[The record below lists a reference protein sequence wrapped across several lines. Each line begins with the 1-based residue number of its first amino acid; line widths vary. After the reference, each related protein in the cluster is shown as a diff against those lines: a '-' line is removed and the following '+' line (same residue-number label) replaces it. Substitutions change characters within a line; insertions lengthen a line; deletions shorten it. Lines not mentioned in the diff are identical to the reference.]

1 MSDKLIRTFLWT
13 TIMKK
18 LGMISLLIAIIAIA
32 IWQWPKPDAPLLSS
46 NNVMPAME
54 NLPDNFFDT
63 QVNPVLTQRCVVC
76 HACYDAP
83 CQLKMS
89 SPEGI
94 ARGANKEK
102 VYEGTRLTAAQP
114 NRMFLDAHN
123 VDAWRERGFFDV
135 LKSKEK
141 PNASPTQSSVLAQM
155 LLLKKQHSLPNTAHL
170 GDNFDISLNRQN
182 QCPTI
187 DEMGGYIADQPLGG
201 MPYALPALSDAEHTT
216 LIQWLNHGAPLPLPK
231 ALSQELN
238 ENITDLEV
246 WLNGDSNKMQLSAR
260 YIYEHLFTSHLYFE
274 DISEKGKT
282 PQFFNLVRSRTPPG
296 QALDIIATR
305 RPFDDPEVER
315 FYYRL
320 QPVHSTIVSKTHQAY
335 AINKTLMD
343 KWQSWFV
350 DAEFSVETLPSY
362 KPQVAANPLTAFTLL
377 PVESRYRFMLERAQN
392 TIMGY
397 IKGPVCRGQVAL
409 NVINDR
415 FWVFFVD
422 PDIAAS
428 EKVNAFYASQ
438 KENLHLPAEKDSS
451 ALAVNWVKYAKRQGE
466 YMRARTTFLN
476 NEFKN
481 EEHLSVS
488 SIWDGDGDNTNASL
502 TVFRHFDNAT
512 VVKGLVGQPTKTAW
526 VIDYALLERIHYLL
540 VAGFDVY
547 GNYGHQL
554 LTRLYMDFLRMEGE
568 SNFLNLLPPTIR
580 HELLDDWYQNA
591 SPELTDYL
599 EGDINS
605 FEQPSG
611 IAFETDNP
619 QQELY
624 QLLSQYLAKVQ
635 PNASTYNKRLLSAE
649 QFEALKRL
657 DSLPAQQATLMPE
670 TTMIVIQDDKNPD
683 NIDVFTALRNS
694 AHYNV
699 NSLFEEEENREP
711 SKDSITLVH
720 GLLGS
725 YPDAFWYINASE
737 ITSSIE
743 KLKSIKS
750 EADYKALLDDV
761 GMRRTNPN
769 FWAFSDKLMQWSSER
784 YPIEGGLLDY
794 NRLEDR

>member
-1 MSDKLIRTFLWT
+1 
-13 TIMKK
+13 MKK

-114 NRMFLDAHN
+114 NRMFLDAHS

-135 LKSKEK
+135 LESKEK

-155 LLLKKQHSLPNTAHL
+155 LLLKKQHPLPNTAHL
-170 GDNFDISLNRQN
+170 GDGFDISLNRQN

-187 DEMGGYIADQPLGG
+187 DEMGEYIADQPLGG
-201 MPYALPALSDAEHTT
+201 MPYALPALSDSEHTT
-216 LIQWLNHGAPLPLPK
+216 LIQWLNHGAPLPSPK
-231 ALSQELN
+231 VLSQELN
-238 ENITDLEV
+238 EKVSDLEA

-315 FYYRL
+315 VYYRL

-350 DAEFSVETLPSY
+350 EADFSVETLPSY
-362 KPQVAANPLTAFTLL
+362 KPLVAANPLTAFTLL

-512 VVKGLVGQPTKTAW
+512 VVKGMVGQPTKTAW

-568 SNFLNLLPPTIR
+568 SNFLNLLPPTTR
-580 HELLDDWYQNA
+580 HDLLDDWYQNA

-649 QFEALKRL
+649 QFEALERL

-699 NSLFEEEENREP
+699 NSLFEEE
-711 SKDSITLVH
+711 
-720 GLLGS
+720 
-725 YPDAFWYINASE
+725 
-737 ITSSIE
+737 
-743 KLKSIKS
+743 
-750 EADYKALLDDV
+750 
-761 GMRRTNPN
+761 
-769 FWAFSDKLMQWSSER
+769 
-784 YPIEGGLLDY
+784 
-794 NRLEDR
+794 

>member
-1 MSDKLIRTFLWT
+1 
-13 TIMKK
+13 MKK
-18 LGMISLLIAIIAIA
+18 FGITSLLVAIIALV

-46 NNVMPAME
+46 NDAMPAME
-54 NLPDNFFDT
+54 SLPDNFFDAK
-63 QVNPVLTQRCVVC
+63 VNPVLTQRCVVC

-89 SPEGI
+89 SPEGV
-94 ARGANKEK
+94 ARGGSKEK

-114 NRMFLDAHN
+114 NRMFLDAHGVN
-123 VDAWRERGFFDV
+123 SWRERGFFDV
-135 LKSKEK
+135 LPTKE
-141 PNASPTQSSVLAQM
+141 NSNTAPTQSSVLAQM
-155 LLLKKQHSLPNTAHL
+155 LLLKQQHPLPNTTHL
-170 GDNFDISLNRQN
+170 DDSFDISLSRQN

-187 DEMGGYIADQPLGG
+187 DEMGEYIAGQPLGG
-201 MPYALPALSDAEHTT
+201 MPYALPELSDSEHST
-216 LIQWLNHGAPLPLPK
+216 LIQWLTHGAPLPSPNM
-231 ALSQELN
+231 LSQELN
-238 ENITDLEV
+238 EKVSDLEA
-246 WLNGDSNKMQLSAR
+246 WLNGDSKKMQLSAR

-305 RPFDDPEVER
+305 RPFDDPNVER
-315 FYYRL
+315 VYYRL

-335 AINKTLMD
+335 AINQNLLD

-350 DAEFSVETLPSY
+350 DAEFIVETLPSY
-362 KPQVAANPLTAFTLL
+362 KSEVAANPLTAFTLL
-377 PVESRYRFMLERAQN
+377 PVKSRYRFMLERAQN

-451 ALAVNWVKYAKRQGE
+451 ALAINWAKYAKRQGD
-466 YMRARTTFLN
+466 YIRARAAFLN
-476 NEFKN
+476 SEFEN
-481 EEHLSVS
+481 GEHLNVS
-488 SIWDGDGDNTNASL
+488 SIWDGDGNNTNASL

-512 VVKGLVGQPTKTAW
+512 VAKGMVGKPTKTAW
-526 VIDYALLERIHYLL
+526 IIDYALLERIHYLL

-554 LTRLYMDFLRMEGE
+554 MTRLYMDFLRMEGE
-568 SNFLNLLPPTIR
+568 SNFLNLLPPASR
-580 HELLDDWYQNA
+580 QELLNDWYQKA

-599 EGDINS
+599 EGDFNS
-605 FEQPSG
+605 FEQPTG
-611 IAFETDNP
+611 ITYETKRP
-619 QQELY
+619 QKELY
-624 QLLSQYLAKVQ
+624 QLLSKHLAKVQ
-635 PNASTYNKRLLSAE
+635 PQASTYNKQLLST
-649 QFEALKRL
+649 QQYQALASL
-657 DSLPAQQATLMPE
+657 NSLPAQQATLMPE
-670 TTMIVIQDDKNPD
+670 TTMIVVKDDQNSEK
-683 NIDVFTALRNS
+683 IDVFTALRNS

-699 NSLFEEEENREP
+699 NSLFDEEENREP

-725 YPDAFWYINASE
+725 YPDVFWYINASE

-750 EADYKALLDDV
+750 EVDYKALLDDV

-769 FWAFSDKLMQWSSER
+769 FWAFSDKLMQWSSEH

>member
-1 MSDKLIRTFLWT
+1 
-13 TIMKK
+13 MKK
-18 LGMISLLIAIIAIA
+18 FGVIALLAIA
-32 IWQWPKPDAPLLSS
+32 LCIALWQWPKPEAPLL
-46 NNVMPAME
+46 AETE
-54 NLPDNFFDT
+54 NFSVVKQLPNNFFDE

-83 CQLKMS
+83 CQLKIS
-89 SPEGI
+89 SSEGV
-94 ARGANKEK
+94 ARGASKEK
-102 VYEGTRLTAAQP
+102 VYEGTRITAAQP
-114 NRMFLDAHN
+114 NRMFLDAHSTQ
-123 VDAWRERGFFDV
+123 AWRERGFFDV
-135 LKSKEK
+135 LPANKEAYEPK
-141 PNASPTQSSVLAQM
+141 TQSSVLAQM
-155 LLLKKQHSLPNTAHL
+155 LLLKKQHPLPNTSHL
-170 GDNFDISLNRQN
+170 GSGFDISLSREN

-187 DEMGGYIADQPLGG
+187 DEMGEYIADQPLGG
-201 MPYALPALSDAEHTT
+201 MPYALPGLSDAEHNT
-216 LIQWLNHGAPLPLPK
+216 LMQWLHHGAPL
-231 ALSQELN
+231 SSSNVISEELN
-238 ENITDLEV
+238 AEIVALEK
-246 WLNGDSNKMQLSAR
+246 WLNGDSNKMRLSAR
-260 YIYEHLFTSHLYFE
+260 YIYEHLFTSHLYFKNVTA
-274 DISEKGKT
+274 EKEQ
-282 PQFFNLVRSRTPPG
+282 PQFFNLVRSRTPSGEP
-296 QALDIIATR
+296 LDIIATR
-305 RPFDDPEVER
+305 RPFDDPKVDR
-315 FYYRL
+315 VYYRL
-320 QPVHSTIVSKTHQAY
+320 QPVFSTIVSKTHQAY
-335 AINKTLMD
+335 AINETLTN
-343 KWQSWFV
+343 KWQAWFV
-350 DAEFSVETLPSY
+350 DADYTVETLPSY
-362 KPQVAANPLTAFTLL
+362 ESEVAANPLTAFTLL

-428 EKVNAFYASQ
+428 EEMNAFYASQ

-466 YMRARTTFLN
+466 YMRARTAFMN
-476 NEFKN
+476 EEFKN
-481 EEHLSVS
+481 GEHLNIS

-512 VVKGLVGQPTKTAW
+512 VVKGMTGEPTKTAW

-554 LTRLYMDFLRMEGE
+554 MTRLYMDFLRMEGE
-568 SNFLNLLPPTIR
+568 SNFLNLLPPETR
-580 HELLDDWYQNA
+580 HTLLKEWYQNA

-611 IAFETDNP
+611 IVFETENP

-624 QLLSQYLAKVQ
+624 QMLSTHLSNVLPSGTTYDKNILSEKQFSALA
-635 PNASTYNKRLLSAE
+635 S
-649 QFEALKRL
+649 L
-657 DSLPAQQATLMPE
+657 DFLPAQQATLMPE
-670 TTMIVIQDDKNPD
+670 TTVIVIKNDEEPEK
-683 NIDVFTALRNS
+683 IDVFTALRNS

-711 SKDSITLVH
+711 SKDTLTLVH

-725 YPDAFWYINASE
+725 YPDAFWFIKASD
-737 ITSSIE
+737 ITGSIE
-743 KLKSIKS
+743 QLKSIKN
-750 EADYKALLDDV
+750 EKDYKALLDKV
-761 GMRRTNPN
+761 GMRRTNPE
-769 FWAFSDKLMQWSSER
+769 FWTFSDNLLRWSEEQ

>member
-1 MSDKLIRTFLWT
+1 
-13 TIMKK
+13 MKK
-18 LGMISLLIAIIAIA
+18 FGITSLLIAIIALA

-46 NNVMPAME
+46 SDAMPAME

-63 QVNPVLTQRCVVC
+63 QVNPVLKQRCVVC

-114 NRMFLDAHN
+114 NRMFLDAHG
-123 VDAWRERGFFDV
+123 VDGWRERGFFNV
-135 LKSKEK
+135 LPTKEK
-141 PNASPTQSSVLAQM
+141 SNTSPTQSSVLAQM
-155 LLLKKQHSLPNTAHL
+155 LLLKKQHPLPNTTHL
-170 GDNFDISLNRQN
+170 DESFDISLSRQN

-187 DEMGGYIADQPLGG
+187 DEMGEYIAGQPLGG

-216 LIQWLNHGAPLPLPK
+216 LIQWLNHGAPLPSPK
-231 ALSQELN
+231 MLSPELN
-238 ENITDLEV
+238 EKASELEA

-260 YIYEHLFTSHLYFE
+260 YIYEHLFTSHIYFE

-296 QALDIIATR
+296 QALDVIATR
-305 RPFDDPEVER
+305 RPFDDPKVER
-315 FYYRL
+315 VFYRL

-335 AINKTLMD
+335 AINQNLLD

-350 DAEFSVETLPSY
+350 SAEFSVETLPSY
-362 KPQVAANPLTAFTLL
+362 KSEVAANPLTAFTLL
-377 PVESRYRFMLERAQN
+377 PVKSRYRFMLERAQN

-451 ALAVNWVKYAKRQGE
+451 ALAINWAKYAKRQGD
-466 YMRARTTFLN
+466 YMRARTAYLN
-476 NEFKN
+476 NEFEN
-481 EEHLSVS
+481 GEHLNVS
-488 SIWDGDGDNTNASL
+488 SIWDGDGNNTNASL

-512 VVKGLVGQPTKTAW
+512 VAKGMVGKPTKTAW
-526 VIDYALLERIHYLL
+526 IIDYALLERIHYLL

-554 LTRLYMDFLRMEGE
+554 MTRLYMDFLRMEGE
-568 SNFLNLLPPTIR
+568 SNFLNLLPPASR
-580 HELLDDWYQNA
+580 QELLSNWYQKA
-591 SPELTDYL
+591 SPELIDYL
-599 EGDINS
+599 EGDFNS
-605 FEQPSG
+605 FEQPTG
-611 IAFETDNP
+611 ITYETERP
-619 QQELY
+619 QKELY
-624 QLLSQYLAKVQ
+624 QLLSKHLAKVQ
-635 PNASTYNKRLLSAE
+635 PQVSTYNKRLLSTE
-649 QFEALKRL
+649 QYEALASL
-657 DSLPAQQATLMPE
+657 NSLPAQQATLLPE
-670 TTMIVIQDDKNPD
+670 TTMIVVKDDQDSHNM
-683 NIDVFTALRNS
+683 DVFTALRNS

-737 ITSSIE
+737 VAASIE
-743 KLKSIKS
+743 KLKTIKS
-750 EADYKALLDDV
+750 EADYQAFLDDV

-769 FWAFSDKLMQWSSER
+769 FWAFSDKLIQWSSEH